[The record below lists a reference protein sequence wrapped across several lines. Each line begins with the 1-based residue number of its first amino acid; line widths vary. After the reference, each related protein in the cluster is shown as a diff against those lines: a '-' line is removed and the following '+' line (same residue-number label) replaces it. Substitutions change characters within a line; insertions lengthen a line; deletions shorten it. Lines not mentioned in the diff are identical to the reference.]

1 MYLQMDMCARLC
13 VLLSDSTGS
22 WELFL
27 SVLRDS
33 VICEQASSG
42 KELCVKQR
50 TAEKMKPKIL

>member
-13 VLLSDSTGS
+13 VLLSWTARAPG
-22 WELFL
+22 FL

-42 KELCVKQR
+42 KELCLSSREQQKR
-50 TAEKMKPKIL
+50 